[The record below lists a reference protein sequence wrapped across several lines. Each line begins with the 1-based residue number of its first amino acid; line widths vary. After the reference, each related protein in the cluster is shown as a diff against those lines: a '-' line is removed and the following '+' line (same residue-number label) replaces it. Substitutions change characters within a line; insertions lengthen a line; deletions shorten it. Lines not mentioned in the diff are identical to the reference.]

1 MTTTQSM
8 LRHTSP
14 MALLQAEPHRF
25 GFFQAVRLLSLLG
38 AVPGEDVRFRN
49 SLCLSFP
56 ASEIEAMD
64 WQLRPQGP
72 DGPPK
77 LDKGH
82 VPQVAITPAFMGLL
96 GASGALPLV
105 YTEQLAQRESQHRH
119 AQDEHPAA
127 RAFLDVFSNR
137 ALTLFHQAWRKHR
150 LHLQFEAD
158 RRQRFMPLVLAL
170 AGLGQKGLQGRFDA
184 EQDGL
189 ADEALAY
196 HAGALQQRALS
207 AGQMRQILQ
216 DYLGVPVQI
225 EQFVGRWYTVP
236 QSGRTLL
243 GMAGQLGCSALLG
256 DRVWQR
262 DLRLRISLGPL
273 SHGQFCRF
281 LPGQEGARALASWLT
296 LCHGLSLE
304 YEVRLQLKRQH
315 VQGLQLSST
324 QGAQLGWDT
333 FLQTAEATQDR
344 SDVRYEIHAAA

>member
-1 MTTTQSM
+1 MPIMSLPPAVPQT
-8 LRHTSP
+8 LRKHPSP
-14 MALLQAEPHRF
+14 LDTLQAEPHRF
-25 GFFQAVRLLSLLG
+25 GFFQAVRLLGMLG

-49 SLCLSFP
+49 SLSLSFP

-64 WQLRPQGP
+64 WQLRPDDQG
-72 DGPPK
+72 
-77 LDKGH
+77 H
-82 VPQVAITPAFMGLL
+82 IPQVAITPAFMGLL

-105 YTEQLAQRESQHRH
+105 YTEQLAQVESQHRH

-150 LHLQFEAD
+150 LHLQFESD

-184 EQDGL
+184 ERDGL

-236 QSGRTLL
+236 DGGRTLL
-243 GMAGQLGCSALLG
+243 GMSGQLGCSALLG

-262 DLRLRISLGPL
+262 DLRMRVSLGPL
-273 SHGQFCRF
+273 NHAQFRRF
-281 LPGQEGARALASWLT
+281 LPGHEGARALASLLT
-296 LCHGLSLE
+296 LCQGLSLE
-304 YEVRLQLKRQH
+304 YEVCLQLKRQA
-315 VQGLQLSST
+315 VQGLHLSAT
-324 QGAQLGWDT
+324 GQAQLGWDT
-333 FLQTAEATQDR
+333 FLQTAGATQDR